1 MGGSKVAV
9 RRAVPHDRSD
19 ATEVLARA
27 FATDPVMSWLVG
39 PERDT
44 AARLHHL
51 FGHSLGVELERDD
64 HLVDVVDS
72 GQAVALWSE
81 VDEWKT
87 PNIDVV
93 KMVPTAIRTFGRYLP
108 RALRTLTGI
117 ERVHPEEPH
126 RYLDFI
132 GVHPD
137 HQGMG
142 FGGALLASMTAD
154 CDERGVAAYLES
166 SNPLNEPLYA
176 RYGFASR
183 GPIELPSGTPEIT
196 AMWRD
201 PR

>member
-1 MGGSKVAV
+1 MDRRGSS
-9 RRAVPHDRSD
+9 RRADPADRCA

-39 PERDT
+39 PDRD
-44 AARLHHL
+44 AAPRLRHL
-51 FGHSLGVELERDD
+51 FGHSLGVELQRDD

-72 GQAVALWSE
+72 GQAVALWHE
-81 VDEWKT
+81 VDQWKT
-87 PNIDVV
+87 PNPDVV
-93 KMVPTAIRTFGRYLP
+93 KMIPPAVRTFGRYLP

-126 RYLDFI
+126 RFLGYI

-137 HQGMG
+137 HQGKG
-142 FGGALLASMTAD
+142 FGGALLASMTED

-176 RYGFASR
+176 RHGFVSR
-183 GPIELPSGTPEIT
+183 GPIELASGTPQIT

>member
-1 MGGSKVAV
+1 MGGSNVTV
-9 RRAVPHDRSD
+9 RRAVPDDRSD

-39 PERDT
+39 QDRDAT
-44 AARLHHL
+44 ARLRHL
-51 FGHSLGVELERDD
+51 FGHSLGAETRRDD
-64 HLVDVVDS
+64 HLVDVVES
-72 GQAVALWSE
+72 GQAVALWHE

-87 PNIDVV
+87 PNTGVI
-93 KMVPTAIRTFGRYLP
+93 KMVPAAIRTFGWHLP
-108 RALRTLTGI
+108 RALRTLTMI

-126 RYLDFI
+126 RHLAFI

-142 FGGALLASMTAD
+142 FGGALLASMTED

-176 RYGFASR
+176 RYGFVSR

>member
-1 MGGSKVAV
+1 
-9 RRAVPHDRSD
+9 
-19 ATEVLARA
+19 
-27 FATDPVMSWLVG
+27 MSWLVG
-39 PERDT
+39 PDRD
-44 AARLHHL
+44 AAPRLRRL
-51 FGHSLGVELERDD
+51 FGHSLGVELRRDD
-64 HLVDVVDS
+64 HLVDVVDA
-72 GQAVALWSE
+72 GQAVAVWSE

-87 PNIDVV
+87 PTLGVV
-93 KMVPTAIRTFGRYLP
+93 KMIPTAIRTFGRHLP
-108 RALRTLTGI
+108 RALRTLAGI

-137 HQGMG
+137 HQGKG
-142 FGGALLASMTAD
+142 FGGALLASMTED

-176 RYGFASR
+176 RHGFVSR
-183 GPIELPSGTPEIT
+183 GPIELPSGTPQIT